1 MFAPDIS
8 VSPTA
13 LNDTLEQGQQS
24 THYIYIENNGPGWL
38 NYTVNYN
45 TLIILSPNDDSV
57 LSVKTDIPSTEG
69 NRNNQ
74 SRTERMGLVSTPNQ
88 NAQNIY
94 NIEFISDD
102 TPIELL
108 VPTWLT
114 VSPLE
119 GSVEPGGRDSLE
131 VIFDAVDLDEG
142 EYTSEIIISSNDPDL
157 PIIYIP
163 VSLVVEV
170 LQEAI
175 IELNVEAINDTVL
188 AGNITDFELLI
199 TNVGTLDLN
208 YDITDDQIWISENP
222 VSGVVEPLATDTVT
236 ITFDATTLDVGT
248 YFGIITINS
257 NDENQPQ
264 IDIPVELEVVAIPNI
279 HLNVYSFND
288 TVNGGDILS
297 RELIISNTGNGT
309 LIYNISDDRAWLS
322 EDPESGQV
330 EPGGVQD
337 TIEIIFDAI
346 NLYPGTYDG
355 TITVNSNDPDSGV
368 IDIPV
373 LLLVL
378 YPGGCDY
385 VPGDVNGDG
394 TCLGTDVTYG
404 VRYFK
409 GLGSSPP
416 DSCWNESTGSWLYS
430 GGDANGN
437 CSFTGSDITFLV
449 SYFQGQQPAILWC
462 PETPPLN
469 PTLLLGNTKDIEPML
484 IPKD

>member
-1 MFAPDIS
+1 
-8 VSPTA
+8 
-13 LNDTLEQGQQS
+13 
-24 THYIYIENNGPGWL
+24 
-38 NYTVNYN
+38 
-45 TLIILSPNDDSV
+45 
-57 LSVKTDIPSTEG
+57 
-69 NRNNQ
+69 
-74 SRTERMGLVSTPNQ
+74 MGLVSTPNQ

-188 AGNITDFELLI
+188 AGSITDFELLI